1 MNPEAI
7 YYLLDEW
14 YMGENAGQISLGTT
28 YGTTKTLMNRI
39 ITWVDSRRRTN
50 RSDTLAI

>member
-14 YMGENAGQISLGTT
+14 YMGKNAGRISLDTMHGA
-28 YGTTKTLMNRI
+28 TKTLINKNMNE
-39 ITWVDSRRRTN
+39 SN
-50 RSDTLAI
+50 RLKS